1 MPTLEQVL
9 ATRVGKW
16 KPETNA
22 SSFYDFRYRN
32 SQSAFGIP
40 GDVMDALRG
49 VLNEQTRVPVAWDRI
64 QWSEPWE
71 EPVRAEAV
79 PLIFV
84 DVIDGLLFCDIDS
97 MPYWLHL
104 LGIALRKRLDHGEE
118 GGEFDTKMRRFV
130 STCRKVRREPDPT
143 ADPMTRVHEAME
155 NAEACTSLR
164 ETWIEFVDACVIQ
177 ATKSERVKS
186 EPVLV
191 IVFEDLDL
199 TVNGIANLHKALRS
213 MSHPRLLCL
222 YTERNFDAR
231 T

>member
-1 MPTLEQVL
+1 MI
-9 ATRVGKW
+9 RV
-16 KPETNA
+16 
-22 SSFYDFRYRN
+22 
-32 SQSAFGIP
+32 Q
-40 GDVMDALRG
+40 
-49 VLNEQTRVPVAWDRI
+49 
-64 QWSEPWE
+64 
-71 EPVRAEAV
+71 
-79 PLIFV
+79 
-84 DVIDGLLFCDIDS
+84 
-97 MPYWLHL
+97 
-104 LGIALRKRLDHGEE
+104 
-118 GGEFDTKMRRFV
+118 
-130 STCRKVRREPDPT
+130 
-143 ADPMTRVHEAME
+143 EAME

-177 ATKSERVKS
+177 ATRSERVKS